1 MDEARRVLDRLER
14 IERLRDD
21 GAPAA
26 VLLGEVRALLSEGE
40 RWLATERPEGLD
52 AAKAALTR
60 CRVELRDDGR
70 DGSCAS
76 GSCAAQRE
84 EVRSGALL

>member
-1 MDEARRVLDRLER
+1 MDEARRVLERLER

-40 RWLATERPEGLD
+40 RWLATEAPEGLD
-52 AAKAALTR
+52 DAKLALGR
-60 CRVELRDDGR
+60 CRVSLRDDAGNA
-70 DGSCAS
+70 SCPAP
-76 GSCAAQRE
+76 GK